1 MVLTCAVVRGT
12 NAQRIDASRHS
23 RRHLLRAGGL
33 LALGAAAAPLTACDP
48 FGREEAAPRPPD
60 PLRPLLDESLALAA
74 AYRDAATAHADLAA
88 RLNPIAE
95 AHQAHAAE
103 LARVL
108 GVELPSAGA
117 TPGGTADT
125 DADAAIADLRQRE
138 RVGRDGALTACA
150 AAPAARAALVGSIAA
165 ARATHLEALK

>member
-1 MVLTCAVVRGT
+1 M
-12 NAQRIDASRHS
+12 
-23 RRHLLRAGGL
+23 LRAGGL
-33 LALGAAAAPLTACDP
+33 LALGAAAAPLTGCDP
-48 FGREEAAPRPPD
+48 FGREDAAPRPPD

-74 AYRDAATAHADLAA
+74 AYRAAAAAHADLAA
-88 RLNPIAE
+88 RLTPIAE

-108 GVELPSAGA
+108 GVDLPSAGA
-117 TPGGTADT
+117 TPSGTTGT
-125 DADAAIADLRQRE
+125 DPDAAIAELQQRE
-138 RVGRDGALTACA
+138 RVGRDAAVTACA